1 LSQKPKGLAASLG
14 AGTPVKIMYQ
24 YLLPYFDLPILH
36 AINGFCGQSWLLDRL
51 ISHVALDFKFAI
63 PLCVF
68 WVLWFKDG
76 EDQLARRRVLLIVI
90 VAVLLSL
97 VVNRAISVAMPYR
110 VRPMETPNIGYHHPL
125 FEEGFNLADF
135 ELWSSFPSDQATYF
149 FAFAT
154 GFCFFSVRLGLAMF
168 AYSAVI
174 IMSRVYLGTHF
185 PSDVLVGA
193 LLGVA
198 VQLVLNRDY
207 ARAAMTPVLALQK
220 SKPALFIALLF
231 FVLLEMGTGFM
242 NVRDIGRS
250 VLHLAHG
257 G

>member
-1 LSQKPKGLAASLG
+1 MASLG
-14 AGTPVKIMYQ
+14 AGAPIEIMYQ
-24 YLLPYFDLPILH
+24 YFLTYFDLPILH
-36 AINGFCGQSWLLDRL
+36 AVNGFCGQSWLLDRL
-51 ISHVALDFKFAI
+51 ISHVALDFKWAV
-63 PLCVF
+63 PLCIF
-68 WVLWFKDG
+68 WVLWFKAG
-76 EDQLARRRVLLIVI
+76 EDQLARRRILLII
-90 VAVLLSL
+90 IMAVLLSL
-97 VVNRAISVAMPYR
+97 VINRAISVAMPYR
-110 VRPMETPNIGYHHPL
+110 VRPMETPNIGYHRPL

-149 FAFAT
+149 FAFAA
-154 GFCFFSVRLGLAMF
+154 GFWLFSARLGLAM
-168 AYSAVI
+168 ALYSAVI

-185 PSDVLVGA
+185 PSDVLIGA

-198 VQLVLNRDY
+198 VQLALNRDF
-207 ARAAMTPVLALQK
+207 ARSAVTPVLALEK
-220 SKPALFIALLF
+220 SRPALFNALLF